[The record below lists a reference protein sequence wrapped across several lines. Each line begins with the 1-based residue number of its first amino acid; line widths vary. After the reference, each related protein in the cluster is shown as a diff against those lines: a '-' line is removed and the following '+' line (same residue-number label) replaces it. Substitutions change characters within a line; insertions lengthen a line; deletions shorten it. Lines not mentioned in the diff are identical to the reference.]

1 MSLYCQD
8 CERRTADLGRPSHAR
23 WEGPD
28 GKSYCSMHFIQ
39 RFGHGE
45 KLVKV
50 ADYEPPAQVKP
61 VEEKL
66 PSTHAGLDQLADER
80 GIDLGDAQTVAEKQ
94 AAIEQATTVQ
104 A

>member
-1 MSLYCQD
+1 MSLYCQV

-45 KLVKV
+45 KLVRV
-50 ADYEPPAQVKP
+50 EGYEPPAAPKQPQPKAKP
-61 VEEKL
+61 RPEPRKQTETVE
-66 PSTHAGLDQLADER
+66 A
-80 GIDLGDAQTVAEKQ
+80 
-94 AAIEQATTVQ
+94 
-104 A
+104 